1 MKIFHLM
8 FNLHTFLSTLWL
20 EHSLDT
26 DKYNAKITLQHLLYQ
41 LEHQLQDTE
50 IQINMV
56 YIISGYYLKK

>member
-1 MKIFHLM
+1 MV
-8 FNLHTFLSTLWL
+8 L
-20 EHSLDT
+20 EYSLDT

-56 YIISGYYLKK
+56 YIISGYIISRNEKFRH